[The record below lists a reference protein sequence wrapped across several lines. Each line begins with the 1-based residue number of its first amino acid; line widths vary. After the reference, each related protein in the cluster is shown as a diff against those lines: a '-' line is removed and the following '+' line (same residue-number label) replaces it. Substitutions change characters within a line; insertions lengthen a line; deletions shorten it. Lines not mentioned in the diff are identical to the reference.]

1 MLHWRV
7 ESANYKTSYTMKPL
21 KVVIID
27 DEVDALSL
35 LQLQL
40 LKHCPQINSIS
51 TFTNPLL
58 ALQEIKQLN
67 PDLLFLDIEMPVM
80 NGFEVLQ
87 KLMPFNFSII
97 FITAYN
103 QFAIKAF
110 KFNAVDY
117 LVKPIDT
124 KDLIEAVIRVQK
136 MNTVNNNQLNLLQK
150 QVQGEPVNKIAI
162 SSHTGVSFIDL
173 DKIVYAEADSNY
185 STLVLIDGKRFIIS
199 KTLKDL
205 QELLEESH
213 FLRIHRQYIINLNH
227 VQHLD
232 RTKSILTMV
241 NKAELIVARN
251 QKDKLIEMYKW
262 L

>member
-1 MLHWRV
+1 M
-7 ESANYKTSYTMKPL
+7 KTL
-21 KVVIID
+21 KAVIID
-27 DEVDALSL
+27 DEADAVSL

-40 LKHCPQINSIS
+40 FKHCPQIGNVS
-51 TFTNPLL
+51 TYTNPVT
-58 ALQEIKQLN
+58 ALEDIKLLN
-67 PDLLFLDIEMPVM
+67 PDLLFLDIEMPLM

-87 KLMPFNFSII
+87 NLAPFNFAVI
-97 FITAYN
+97 FVTAYN
-103 QFAIKAF
+103 QYAIKAF
-110 KFNAVDY
+110 KFNAIDY

-124 KDLIEAVIRVQK
+124 DDLVEVVKRVREKQ
-136 MNTVNNNQLNLLQK
+136 TVTNNQINALQK
-150 QVQGEPVNKIAI
+150 QVQGEPINKIAI

-173 DKIVYAEADSNY
+173 NEIVYAEADSNY
-185 STLVLIDGKRFIIS
+185 CTLILTDGKRFVIS

-251 QKDKLIEMYKW
+251 QKDKLVEMYKW